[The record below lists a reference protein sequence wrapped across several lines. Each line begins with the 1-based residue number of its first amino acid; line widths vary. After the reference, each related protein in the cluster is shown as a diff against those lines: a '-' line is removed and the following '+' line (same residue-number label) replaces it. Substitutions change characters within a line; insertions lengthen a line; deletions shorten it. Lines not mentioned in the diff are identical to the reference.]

1 MKLFIYRFEAMT
13 TPCELQIY
21 SHNKSQADQS
31 ANHILQEV
39 KRLEKKFNYF
49 SADSYLSAINQREV
63 THLDQESHTLLQRAK
78 HYYTRTE
85 KIFDITIGTIKDL
98 YRTSTSLS
106 QLQTEK
112 ERLQAFVGCEHF
124 TLKKSK
130 ITFNNP
136 YTKIDLGGFIKEYA
150 IDRAVMLVKKR
161 GIASALVDF
170 GGDIYALG
178 TKPNGHPYTIGL
190 KDPKDPNCI
199 ALHVILENE
208 ALTTSGSY
216 ERQNNI
222 QNKSFSHILSRKKE
236 TSLHHAVTIVS
247 SSCLESGVFSTSL
260 CIDPSMKTPEG
271 IRVYK
276 FGYLF

>member
-1 MKLFIYRFEAMT
+1 MT

-31 ANHILQEV
+31 AQHILQEA

-49 SADSYLSAINQREV
+49 SPDSYLSAINQREV

-98 YRTSTSLS
+98 YRTSTSLA

-112 ERLQAFVGCEHF
+112 EKLQAFVGCEHF
-124 TLKKSK
+124 TLKRSK
-130 ITFNNP
+130 VTFDNP

-150 IDRAVMLVKKR
+150 VDRAVMLLKKR
-161 GIASALVDF
+161 GITSALVNF

-199 ALHVILENE
+199 ALQVILENE

-216 ERQNNI
+216 ERQHTI
-222 QNKSFSHILSRKKE
+222 QDKPFSHILSRKKE
-236 TSLHHAVTIVS
+236 TSLHHAISVVS
-247 SSCLESGVFSTSL
+247 ASCLESGIYSTSL
-260 CIDPSMKTPEG
+260 CVKPLMKIPER
-271 IRVYK
+271 IKVYK
-276 FGYLF
+276 LS